1 MTAPRQST
9 DAELDAL
16 QTVCERLG
24 GFDDCLS
31 LEWVDGYLAA
41 LASGPSV
48 PALGAALPVMFGDTW
63 TRTFGDPQD
72 ETGARAALAA
82 RWRVLL
88 SQLDPESLLDDLDAL
103 RLAPLVLLPEDAE
116 AAGAWRVGEDWG
128 RGFMAAVDEPAWGW
142 HEGAA
147 RDAEDLQG
155 ALTAIRAL
163 SWDDAELDAYIAEHA
178 PGKTPTRDDLVD
190 DACYAVQDL
199 RLWWIDHA
207 PRTAP
212 RRVDAL
218 PGRNDPCPCGSG
230 RKFKKCH
237 GAA

>member
-1 MTAPRQST
+1 MAAPRQST

-16 QTVCERLG
+16 QAVCTRLG
-24 GFDDCLS
+24 GFDDRVS

-41 LASGPSV
+41 LGAGPRV
-48 PALGAALPVMFGDTW
+48 PTLDEALPVMFGDTW
-63 TRTFGDPQD
+63 SRTFSDPQD
-72 ETGARAALAA
+72 EAQARAALAA

-88 SQLDPESLLDDLDAL
+88 SQLDPESMYDDLDAL
-103 RLAPLVLLPEDAE
+103 RLAPLVLVPQDAE
-116 AAGAWRVGEDWG
+116 APGAWQVGEDWG
-128 RGFMAAVDEPAWGW
+128 RGFIAAVDEAHWGW
-142 HEGAA
+142 GEAAA
-147 RDAEDLQG
+147 RDADDLEE

-163 SWDDAELDAYIAEHA
+163 SWDAAALDAFIAEHA

-199 RLWWIDHA
+199 RLWWIEHA